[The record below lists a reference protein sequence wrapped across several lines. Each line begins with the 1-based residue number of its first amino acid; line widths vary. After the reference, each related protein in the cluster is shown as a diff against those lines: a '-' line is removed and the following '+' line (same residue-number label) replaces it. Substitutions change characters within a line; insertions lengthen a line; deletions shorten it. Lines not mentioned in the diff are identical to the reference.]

1 MISRQRKPNE
11 LVAQATPLLLL
22 GMALIASNRYVTFI
36 DEEVRT
42 LNAAGQSVRTLA
54 AVFFGG
60 SGAQNISF
68 LYGIFLHFWLRWTA
82 WNFEYLRI
90 PAIAFFLAGL
100 FFLGRA
106 AHRFAGPV
114 GASALIWLGIL
125 WPLGFHYGR
134 AAAPPAF
141 VFFLIAGLTFTY
153 LRFLEENNFARWAAF
168 FLFGAALL
176 WTDFLGLAVLACLLL
191 DQALRRRSG
200 ESAISISVMA
210 RTAILW
216 LAVFIPVMRVSY
228 GEFRGGINIHQ
239 TVFLF
244 VTGCALRIYNLFV
257 SESVAPWHW
266 QLSVP
271 AALAVLA
278 CAALVFMNTSW
289 PARRFLLYGA
299 GLVLLMGVTGIL
311 ASDRLFFVAP
321 WVLLPIAAAIGSI
334 QSGWARPSLAVAL
347 LLIGGIGWFGIYSRR
362 FYSAPQFLEPWPQV
376 AADAAAKIQTGATA
390 VSNSGPFFLYLTYA
404 LRPVGNAT
412 ASQFEGL
419 LPDSVHHSAV
429 KSAEQWISSDH
440 SRAPTM
446 IWIRGTDENQIEGT
460 MDNVAGE
467 LDHNC
472 GSRVSRLMARDAGFA
487 WKQRFLP
494 SAAQAQWRIEIRE
507 YDCTS
512 TNTQEIFPIPAR

>member
-1 MISRQRKPNE
+1 
-11 LVAQATPLLLL
+11 
-22 GMALIASNRYVTFI
+22 
-36 DEEVRT
+36 

-90 PAIAFFLAGL
+90 PAIAFFLVGL

-125 WPLGFHYGR
+125 WPFGFHYGR
-134 AAAPPAF
+134 VAAPHAF
-141 VFFLIAGLTFTY
+141 VFFLISGLTFTY
-153 LRFLEENNFARWAAF
+153 LRFLEDDSFGRWSVF
-168 FLFGAALL
+168 FLFGVALL
-176 WTDFLGLAVLACLLL
+176 WTSFLGWAVLACLMI
-191 DQALRRRSG
+191 DQLLRRRTG
-200 ESAISISVMA
+200 ETAISIAVMA

-216 LAVFIPVMRVSY
+216 LAAFIAVMRVSY
-228 GEFRGGINIHQ
+228 GEFRAGINFHQ
-239 TVFLF
+239 TVFSF
-244 VTGCALRIYNLFV
+244 AAGCAIPVYNLFV

-271 AALAVLA
+271 AALAVLG
-278 CAALVFMNTSW
+278 CVALVFLNETW
-289 PARRFLLYGA
+289 PARRFLLFGA
-299 GLVLLMGVTGIL
+299 GLALFMAATGIL
-311 ASDRLFFVAP
+311 ASGHLFFVAP
-321 WVLLPIAAAIGSI
+321 WVLLPIAVAIGSI
-334 QSGWARPSLAVAL
+334 QSRWARPTLAVAL

-362 FYSAPQFLEPWPQV
+362 YYSAPQFLEPWSQV
-376 AADAAAKIQTGATA
+376 AGDAAAKIQTGATV

-404 LRPVGNAT
+404 LHPTMNT
-412 ASQFEGL
+412 AAMHFEGL
-419 LPDSVHHSAV
+419 LPDNIHHSAV
-429 KSAEQWISSDH
+429 KSAEQWVSSDH

-446 IWIRGTDENQIEGT
+446 IWIRGSGEIQNEAT
-460 MDNVAGE
+460 MYSVAGE

-472 GSRVSRLMARDAGFA
+472 GSRVSRLLARDAGFA

-512 TNTQEIFPIPAR
+512 TNSQEIFPIPAR